1 MLSGGASL
9 GLYHVGVI
17 LTLRELRIMPK
28 IVCGSSVGAI
38 IGAIL
43 CCKSDDELDHLLEPG
58 SLNFDVFEG
67 LDGPRM
73 R

>member
-17 LTLRELRIMPK
+17 LTLRNMRILPK

-43 CCKSDDELDHLLEPG
+43 CCKRNEELDTLLEPG

-67 LDGPRM
+67 LDGNSR
-73 R
+73 